1 MKRGPTRKRESADDE
16 DTTQDM
22 QADIN
27 WLKNTPKVNQSR
39 DTLLKKMAAT
49 NTLRRSL
56 VNKGSAAAE
65 IFKEFPCFRS
75 TPGLVSIDLVKM
87 SFISAKQELLVPLCL
102 LLMTFFRVWG
112 LNQRVVDLY
121 KGLFEKM
128 P

>member
-75 TPGLVSIDLVKM
+75 TPGLVSIDLGNVIFSKFYSSVQNM
-87 SFISAKQELLVPLCL
+87 SYLSLYVLCFWSHFL
-102 LLMTFFRVWG
+102 QFVG
-112 LNQRVVDLY
+112 
-121 KGLFEKM
+121 
-128 P
+128 